1 MGEAVAESSPRSPPA
16 MDVEVH
22 EASAGQFVVVGSLT
36 FPSARHA
43 AERGIRAFAASSA
56 SALQADLAGVR
67 TADSAGLAV
76 LVNWLAWAYANQRKL
91 TFSHVPASIVD
102 LARISEAATILGC

>member
-1 MGEAVAESSPRSPPA
+1 

-22 EASAGQFVVVGSLT
+22 EASPGQFRVLGSLT

-43 AERGIRAFAASSA
+43 AERGIHAFAASSA
-56 SALQADLAGVR
+56 SALEADLGGVR

-76 LVNWLAWAYANQRKL
+76 LLNWLAWAHANGRKL
-91 TFSHVPASIVD
+91 SFSHVPSSIVD
-102 LARISEAATILGC
+102 LARISEAAALLGC